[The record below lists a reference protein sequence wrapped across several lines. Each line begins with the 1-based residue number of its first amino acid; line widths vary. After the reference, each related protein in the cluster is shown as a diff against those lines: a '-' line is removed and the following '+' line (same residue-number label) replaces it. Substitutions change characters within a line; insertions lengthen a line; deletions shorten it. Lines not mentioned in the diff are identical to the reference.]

1 MTTQQRVHPAI
12 GDPAEFLRAMEL
24 FRTSFAF
31 ANSQHAELLKSY
43 PDEWTGIYDGE
54 VRAHDRDIH
63 RMLAQVDALGVP
75 RQAVFTQFVDTNPLP
90 RIL

>member
-1 MTTQQRVHPAI
+1 MTTQQHVNPAV
-12 GDPAEFLRAMEL
+12 GDPVEFLRAMEL
-24 FRTSFAF
+24 FRASYAF
-31 ANSQHAELLKSY
+31 ANGHHSELLRSY
-43 PDEWTGIYDGE
+43 PDEWIGIYDGQ

>member
-1 MTTQQRVHPAI
+1 MTTQHAHPAI
-12 GDPAEFLRAMEL
+12 GDPVEFLRAMEL

-31 ANSQHAELLKSY
+31 ANSQHAELLNSY
-43 PDEWTGIYDGE
+43 PDEWIGIYDGE
-54 VRAHDRDIH
+54 VRAHHRDIH

-75 RQAVFTQFVDTNPLP
+75 RQSVFTQFVDAKPLP